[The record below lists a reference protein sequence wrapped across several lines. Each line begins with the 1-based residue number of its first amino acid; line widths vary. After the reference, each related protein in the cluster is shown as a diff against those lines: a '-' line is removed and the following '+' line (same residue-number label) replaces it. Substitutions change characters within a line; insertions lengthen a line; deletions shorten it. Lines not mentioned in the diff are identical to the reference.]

1 MEITGSVKLVNEIKQ
16 ITPTLRKGELV
27 VTTEENYPQTLM
39 IEFVNDRADLLNT
52 VKVGDRVTVAI
63 NLRGRE
69 WTSPQNEVKYFV
81 SLSGWRITAA
91 GAPAG
96 VPPTPG
102 SGQGGGYNAG
112 SGSNQG
118 YAPNPAPSSAGGYGD
133 GGFGGGSSNSGPG
146 LDDDLPF

>member
-81 SLSGWRITAA
+81 SLSGWKITAA
-91 GAPAG
+91 GAPS
-96 VPPTPG
+96 VPPQG
-102 SGQGGGYNAG
+102 SGYNAG

-118 YAPNPAPSSAGGYGD
+118 NASNPAPSATGGYGD